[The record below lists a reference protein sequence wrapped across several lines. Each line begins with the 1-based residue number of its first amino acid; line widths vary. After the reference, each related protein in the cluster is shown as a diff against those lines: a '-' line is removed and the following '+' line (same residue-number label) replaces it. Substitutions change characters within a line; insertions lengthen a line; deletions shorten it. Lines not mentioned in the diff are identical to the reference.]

1 MRCVNR
7 KLAVYRRYST
17 RMDAVVLYWYYRR
30 RRKIRRYWQHPL
42 MAQRSTE
49 GAYSL
54 LMSQLRGDESKFF
67 NYFRMSMSTFD
78 ELLKLLEKDL
88 KKQDT
93 RWRKSICLEEK
104 LAIFLSHTIIFVCRF
119 IRCRGVIFGVF
130 FSLFSRDAFVCSI
143 RVFI

>member
-1 MRCVNR
+1 MFTHAPYNVQRISHYWMRYVNR
-7 KLAVYRRYST
+7 KLSVYRRHSR

-42 MAQRSTE
+42 MAQRSRE

-93 RWRKSICLEEK
+93 RWRKSICPEEK
-104 LAIFLSHTIIFVCRF
+104 LAIFLR
-119 IRCRGVIFGVF
+119 
-130 FSLFSRDAFVCSI
+130 
-143 RVFI
+143 